1 MKGKWKI
8 ILGVIIGVMLM
19 GMTVCAEE
27 YSVTD
32 VEAVLWTNASTVVQV
47 DADTKA
53 AVVLP
58 PMEIGTPVHITGVTS
73 NGYWRVE
80 IDGATY
86 YIVGAGL
93 GDTIVTN
100 EYIRKYYDKPVII
113 NQKGVTIEIDYTEW
127 NLVTHSFKVAY
138 TATNN
143 SPYTLDIRAQRAY
156 IYDGYDWED
165 KQSWLRRA
173 YVDRDYG
180 VNEDVEIIGIA
191 PGTSMSGCKY
201 GHVFDEYLNE
211 DKKISLFTTYF
222 HVSKNKETHGNEVD
236 YIEFEVVKFYDY
248 TTAATR
254 VESPNAIRSKV
265 GFKDV
270 P

>member
-47 DADTKA
+47 DADTMA
-53 AVVLP
+53 AVALP

-143 SPYTLDIRAQRAY
+143 SPYTLDISVPDAY
-156 IYDGYDWED
+156 IYDSYDNNVTQGYEM
-165 KQSWLRRA
+165 
-173 YVDRDYG
+173 VGTYG
-180 VNEDVEIIGIA
+180 DEEDVQIVAIE
-191 PGTSMSGCKY
+191 PRTSMSGHVY
-201 GHVFDEYLNE
+201 GHVFEQYIEKGRVL
-211 DKKISLFTTYF
+211 LFTAYF
-222 HVSKNKETHGNEVD
+222 RVEKNEEVHGFSTD
-236 YIEFEVVKFYDY
+236 GIRFEPVKFYDY
-248 TTAATR
+248 TTEATR
-254 VESPNAIRSKV
+254 VESPNEIRSIV
-265 GFKDV
+265 GFQDV